1 MKLNATQLSQK
12 LIQIPSYSG
21 VNEEVLNFLGNYLK
35 NLGFTCDYLEFDGEN
50 SYKVNNLHAV
60 FNPKNSAKVL
70 YFAGHTDV
78 VREGDKAAWTHD
90 PFAAKIVDGKLFGR
104 GAADMKCA
112 IACFVS
118 AVAEFLESN
127 ANPDFGIG
135 FLITNDE
142 EADGVNGTAKVL
154 DWMQKSG
161 KKISHCL
168 VGEPT
173 NPTKFGEMI
182 KIGRRGS
189 IGFKLKITGKQGH
202 VAYPENALNPIT
214 ILISLL
220 KILKDHKLDEGT
232 KFFDCSN
239 LEITSISSQNLGGN
253 VIPNEAE
260 AAFNVRFN
268 DLHTSQSILDLV
280 EYACKKTVGFGAT
293 FDLSHRTSGESFLS
307 DPKFLAPIVVESVK
321 KITGQTPQMSTTGG
335 TSDARFIKDYA
346 EVVEIGLINKTAH
359 QIDEFVEVSEIEQ
372 LQRTYCEILR
382 NFS

>member
-1 MKLNATQLSQK
+1 MKLDATQLSQE
-12 LIQIPSYSG
+12 LIRIPSYSG
-21 VNEEVLNFLGNYLK
+21 VNREVLEFLGNKLK
-35 NLGFTCDYLEFDGEN
+35 SFEFACDFLDYDGSN
-50 SYKVNNLHAV
+50 SYAVNNLHAV
-60 FNPKNSAKVL
+60 FNPKNSDKVL

-78 VREGDKAAWTHD
+78 VNEGDKDSWTHD
-90 PFAAKIVDGKLFGR
+90 PFAAKIIDGKLFGR

-118 AVAEFLESN
+118 SVAEFLEKN
-127 ANPDFGIG
+127 PNPDFGIG

-189 IGFKLKITGKQGH
+189 IGFKIKITGKQGH

-232 KFFDCSN
+232 KFFDPSN
-239 LEITSISSQNLGGN
+239 LEITSITSQNLGGN
-253 VIPNEAE
+253 VIPNTAE

-268 DLHTSQSILDLV
+268 DSHTSQSILDLV
-280 EYACKKTVGFGAT
+280 EYACKKTIGFGAT
-293 FDLSHRTSGESFLS
+293 YELTHRTSGESFLS
-307 DPKFLAPIVVESVK
+307 DPKFLAPIVVNAVK
-321 KITGQTPQMSTTGG
+321 KITGQTPEMSTTGG
-335 TSDARFIKDYA
+335 TSDARFIKNYA

-359 QIDEFVEVSEIEQ
+359 RIDEFAEVAEIEQ
-372 LQRTYCEILR
+372 LQRTYLEVLR
-382 NFS
+382 NF